1 MAINAVQPLSDADR
15 TMWGARLTEAQTA
28 YHDLM
33 TGQAVA
39 AFTDQNGERVSY
51 SKTDAGKL
59 ASYIGDI
66 IALLGTPVTV
76 ATSTAP
82 RPLRFMFGR

>member
-1 MAINAVQPLSDADR
+1 
-15 TMWGARLTEAQTA
+15 
-28 YHDLM
+28 M

-51 SKTDAGKL
+51 SKTDAAKL
-59 ASYIGDI
+59 AAYIADI

-76 ATSTAP
+76 ATSLAP
-82 RPLRFMFGR
+82 RPMRFLFGR